1 MVDAQHLKNNDCA
14 GSKGYD
20 AGKKVSGI
28 KRYIVVASPGLPHAI
43 VVTTANVAD
52 RQGALEA
59 FEQNKKTLNLK
70 WFRFW
75 LMGTILAN
83 RLPRP
88 STTCLGLRCK
98 SPNAT
103 SDTRLRLFIGVG
115 WSNDHFPGWKNT
127 SGFGKIPNA
136 SLIPVYNLSTWL
148 FWLCCCEDIE

>member
-1 MVDAQHLKNNDCA
+1 MVAAQRVKKTDCA
-14 GSKGYD
+14 GAKGYD
-20 AGKKVSGI
+20 AGKKASAI
-28 KRYIVVASPGLPHAI
+28 KRHIVVASPGLPHAI

-136 SLIPVYNLSTWL
+136 SLIPFTIYQLGFSGFVAAKILN
-148 FWLCCCEDIE
+148 

>member
-59 FEQNKKTLNLK
+59 LKQNKKHLSEVVS
-70 WFRFW
+70 
-75 LMGTILAN
+75 ILVDGE
-83 RLPRP
+83 LPRL
-88 STTCLGLRCK
+88 STPCLG
-98 SPNAT
+98 
-103 SDTRLRLFIGVG
+103 
-115 WSNDHFPGWKNT
+115 
-127 SGFGKIPNA
+127 A
-136 SLIPVYNLSTWL
+136 SVQVAKRN
-148 FWLCCCEDIE
+148 E